1 MTTVVI
7 GGGLAAAN
15 AVDELRHQGYGGDI
29 VLIGAEPHLP
39 YERPPLSKGVLLGN
53 EAPDSVF
60 VHDRQ
65 WYDERQV
72 DLRLGATATA
82 IDRDRRT
89 VSVGGDQ
96 LTYDRLI
103 LATGSSPRRLTAL
116 DRSDLPVQYL
126 RTLDDAV
133 ALEAKL
139 SGRVLI
145 VGAGWIGL
153 EVAAAARRAGAD
165 VTVVENAA
173 WPLLAVLGEELA
185 PLIARLH
192 RDHGVDLRLGTAIT
206 GIEGPEV
213 LLSDGTRLRPDLV
226 VAGIGAGPNDALAA
240 AAGLAT
246 GNGVLVD
253 ARLQTDDPA
262 VFAAGDVANQDHPSL
277 GRIRVEHWDNA
288 IEQGRH
294 AARSALGHTD
304 PYTRQPYFFSDQ
316 YDLGLEY
323 LGHVGPA
330 GYDELI
336 VRGSRDDLVLVALW
350 VRDGTVVAGL
360 HLNDWDA
367 ADSLRLLVGTRPE
380 SLDALRDESVPL
392 PRPEG

>member
-153 EVAAAARRAGAD
+153 EVAAAARRAGAE

-213 LLSDGTRLRPDLV
+213 LLSDGTRLRNDLV

-294 AARSALGHTD
+294 AARSALGHPD

-392 PRPEG
+392 PRPQG